1 MGIPLRSIDSG
12 SNVQAEADQY
22 EQLIV
27 LSQGGSL
34 QQAAIDGRLF
44 SAANTTKV
52 ATTSG
57 ITTTWTGLGIS
68 NPAGSGKNLIIHEF
82 GYSMMIASDVAGLVG
97 LQTATSSGFAD
108 AITKYNCLD
117 GASAGASVAY
127 ADDGAT
133 LVTPVLKRVY
143 GMYGTEDTA
152 TSLNVDAP
160 YAMDL
165 KGGLVIPPGRAVAT
179 YTTLATT
186 ACFVFHFVWEEV
198 SVLS

>member
-12 SNVQAEADQY
+12 SNIQAEADQF

-27 LSQGGSL
+27 LAQGGSM

-44 SAANTTKV
+44 SANNSTKV
-52 ATTSG
+52 ATTAG
-57 ITTTWTGLGIS
+57 VTTTWTGLGIA
-68 NPAGSGKNLIIHEF
+68 NPSGTNKNLVIHEF
-82 GYSMMIASDVAGLVG
+82 GFGQMLAADTIGAIG

-108 AITKYNCLD
+108 ALTKYNCLD
-117 GASAGASVAY
+117 GAGAGASVAY

-133 LVTPVLKRVY
+133 LVTPVLKRIFASY
-143 GMYGTEDTA
+143 D
-152 TSLNVDAP
+152 DAAAAGENP
-160 YAMDL
+160 LPNIYDL

-186 ACFVFHFVWEEV
+186 ACYVFYFIWEEV
-198 SVLS
+198 KILS